1 MKSESFSTIVHGYF
15 LDYLPQ
21 QKGLQP
27 SSIRSYRDSLRLFL
41 VFVAKQHRRGVSE
54 LALEHLDY
62 QLVLAFLRDMEK
74 ERGNSVATRNQRL
87 AALHTF
93 YEYIGCKVPEMLP
106 FCAKVAAIPMKRCP
120 LPEMKFLAREDVEA
134 LFACIPN
141 NDRLAT
147 RDRALLM
154 LLYNTGARVSEVAQ
168 LTIGQLDLQSPA
180 QIRLLGKGAKWRTC
194 PLWDQTA
201 KVLRAMLHER
211 STSLDPTASVFVG
224 SGGEPMTRFGI
235 YKRIRHHA
243 RGWEVSAKPSSRIR
257 VTPHV
262 FRHTTAVHLLEA
274 GVEVNVIRGWLGH
287 VSLNTTN
294 RYAEITIRMKT
305 DALKLCEPI
314 AANMGRV
321 RKSAWQ
327 DDAGMLAWL
336 SSL

>member
-1 MKSESFSTIVHGYF
+1 MKPHSFSKIIYDYF
-15 LDYLPQ
+15 LNYLPQ

-41 VFVAKQHRRGVSE
+41 IFVAKLHHRGVSE

-62 QLVLAFLRDMEK
+62 QSVLAFLRDMEK
-74 ERGNSVATRNQRL
+74 ERGNAITTRNQRL
-87 AALHTF
+87 AALHAF
-93 YEYIGCKVPEMLP
+93 YEYIGRNVPEMLL
-106 FCAKVAAIPMKRCP
+106 FCSKVAAIPMKRCP

-134 LFACIPN
+134 LFACIP
-141 NDRLAT
+141 DQDKLSR

-168 LTIGQLDLQSPA
+168 LTVGQLDLQSPA
-180 QIRLLGKGAKWRTC
+180 QVRLLGKGSKWRTC
-194 PLWDQTA
+194 PLWGQTA
-201 KVLRAMLHER
+201 KCLRAMLDER
-211 STSLDPTASVFVG
+211 STSLEPTSSVFVG
-224 SGGEPMTRFGI
+224 VGGEPMTRFGI

-243 RGWEVSAKPSSRIR
+243 QVWEDSAKPSSQVRI
-257 VTPHV
+257 TPHV

-294 RYAEITIRMKT
+294 RYAEITIRMKAN
-305 DALKLCEPI
+305 ALELCEPI
-314 AANMGRV
+314 ATNVGRT
-321 RKSAWQ
+321 RKSAWK

>member
-1 MKSESFSTIVHGYF
+1 MKPQSFSKIIYGYF
-15 LDYLPQ
+15 MDYLPQ

-41 VFVAKQHRRGVSE
+41 IFVAKLHHRGVSE

-62 QLVLAFLRDMEK
+62 RSVLAFLRDMEK
-74 ERGNSVATRNQRL
+74 ERGNAITTRNQRL
-87 AALHTF
+87 AALHTL
-93 YEYIGCKVPEMLP
+93 YEYIGRNVPEMLP

-134 LFACIPN
+134 LFACIPDQ
-141 NDRLAT
+141 DRLSI
-147 RDRALLM
+147 RDRALFM

-168 LTIGQLDLQSPA
+168 LTVGQLDLQSPA
-180 QIRLLGKGAKWRTC
+180 QVRLLGKGSKWRIC
-194 PLWDQTA
+194 PLWGQTA
-201 KVLRAMLHER
+201 KCLRTMLDER
-211 STSLDPTASVFVG
+211 STSLEPTTPVFVG
-224 SGGEPMTRFGI
+224 TSGEPMTRFGI

-243 RGWEVSAKPSSRIR
+243 QVWEDSVKPSSQVRI
-257 VTPHV
+257 TPHV

-294 RYAEITIRMKT
+294 RYAEITIRMKAN
-305 DALKLCEPI
+305 ALELCEPI
-314 AANMGRV
+314 ATNVGRT

>member
-1 MKSESFSTIVHGYF
+1 MKPQSFPAIVHGYF

-21 QKGLQP
+21 QRGLQP
-27 SSIRSYRDSLRLFL
+27 SSICSYRDTLRLFL
-41 VFVAKQHRRGVSE
+41 IFVAKQRHRGVSD
-54 LALEHLDY
+54 LSIEHMDY
-62 QLVLAFLRDMEK
+62 QSVLAFLRDMEK
-74 ERGNSVATRNQRL
+74 ERGNAIATRNQRL

-93 YEYIGCKVPEMLP
+93 YEYIVRNIPEMLP

-120 LPEMKFLAREDVEA
+120 QPEMKFLAREDVEA
-134 LFACIPN
+134 LFARIPS
-141 NDRLAT
+141 DGRLSI
-147 RDRALLM
+147 RDRALFM

-168 LTIGQLDLQSPA
+168 LTIGQVDLKSPA
-180 QIRLLGKGAKWRTC
+180 QVRLLGKGAKWRAC
-194 PLWDQTA
+194 PLWDQTTKA
-201 KVLRAMLHER
+201 LRKMLHER
-211 STSLDPTASVFVG
+211 PRNLASTDPVFVG
-224 SGGEPMTRFGI
+224 NGGEPMTRFGI

-243 RGWEVSAKPSSRIR
+243 QAWEVSTNSSSRIR

-294 RYAEITIRMKT
+294 RYAEITVRMKA
-305 DALKLCEPI
+305 DALALCEPI
-314 AANMGRV
+314 EENVGRT

-327 DDAGMLAWL
+327 GDAGMLAWL

>member
-1 MKSESFSTIVHGYF
+1 MKPESFSTIVHSYF

-41 VFVAKQHRRGVSE
+41 IFVAKQHRRGVSE

-74 ERGNSVATRNQRL
+74 ERGNAIATRNQRL

-93 YEYIGCKVPEMLP
+93 YEYIGRKVPEMLP
-106 FCAKVAAIPMKRCP
+106 FCAKVATIPLKRCP
-120 LPEMKFLAREDVEA
+120 LPEMKFLAREDIEA
-134 LFACIPN
+134 LFASIPG
-141 NDRLAT
+141 DGRLAI
-147 RDRALLM
+147 RDRSLLM

-180 QIRLLGKGAKWRTC
+180 QVRLLGKGGKWRTC
-194 PLWDQTA
+194 PLWSQTA
-201 KVLRAMLHER
+201 KALQVMLQER
-211 STSLDPTASVFVG
+211 PTTLEPTGSVYVG
-224 SGGEPMTRFGI
+224 SSGEPMTRFGI
-235 YKRIRHHA
+235 YKRIRHLA
-243 RGWEVSAKPSSRIR
+243 EAWEASAKPSSRIR

-287 VSLNTTN
+287 VNLNTTN
-294 RYAEITIRMKT
+294 RYAEITIRMKA
-305 DALKLCEPI
+305 DALELCEPI
-314 AANMGRV
+314 AANVGRA

>member
-1 MKSESFSTIVHGYF
+1 MKPQSFSTIVHSYF

-41 VFVAKQHRRGVSE
+41 IFVAKLHHRGVSE

-62 QLVLAFLRDMEK
+62 QSVLAFLRNMEK
-74 ERGNSVATRNQRL
+74 ERGNAITTRNQRL
-87 AALHTF
+87 AALHSF
-93 YEYIGCKVPEMLP
+93 YEYISRKVPEMLP

-141 NDRLAT
+141 QGRLSI

-154 LLYNTGARVSEVAQ
+154 LLYNTGARVSEVVQ
-168 LTIGQLDLQSPA
+168 LTVGQLNLQSPP
-180 QIRLLGKGAKWRTC
+180 QVRLLGKGAKWRTC
-194 PLWDQTA
+194 PLWGQTA
-201 KVLRAMLHER
+201 KALRIMLDER
-211 STSLDPTASVFVG
+211 STSLAPTAQVFVG
-224 SGGEPMTRFGI
+224 AGGEPMTRFGI

-243 RGWEVSAKPSSRIR
+243 QAWEASAKPSSRMRI
-257 VTPHV
+257 TPHV

-294 RYAEITIRMKT
+294 RYAEITIRMKA

-314 AANMGRV
+314 AANVGRT

-327 DDAGMLAWL
+327 DDAAMLAWL
-336 SSL
+336 STL

>member
-1 MKSESFSTIVHGYF
+1 MKSQSFSKIIYGYF

-41 VFVAKQHRRGVSE
+41 IFIAKLHHRGVSE

-62 QLVLAFLRDMEK
+62 QSVLAFLRDMEK
-74 ERGNSVATRNQRL
+74 ERGNAITTRNQRL

-93 YEYIGCKVPEMLP
+93 YEYIGRNVLEMLP
-106 FCAKVAAIPMKRCP
+106 FCSKVAAIPMKRCP
-120 LPEMKFLAREDVEA
+120 LPEMKFLAREEVEA
-134 LFACIPN
+134 LFACIPDH
-141 NDRLAT
+141 DRLSI

-168 LTIGQLDLQSPA
+168 LTVGQLDLQSPA
-180 QIRLLGKGAKWRTC
+180 QVRLLGKGSKWRIC
-194 PLWDQTA
+194 PLWGQTV
-201 KVLRAMLHER
+201 KCLRAMLDER
-211 STSLDPTASVFVG
+211 STSLEPTIPVFLG
-224 SGGEPMTRFGI
+224 TGGEPMTRFGI

-243 RGWEVSAKPSSRIR
+243 QVWERSAKPSSQVRI
-257 VTPHV
+257 TPHV

-294 RYAEITIRMKT
+294 RYAEITIRMKA

-314 AANMGRV
+314 ATNVGRT

-327 DDAGMLAWL
+327 DDAGLLAWL

>member
-1 MKSESFSTIVHGYF
+1 MKPQSFSTIIYGYF

-41 VFVAKQHRRGVSE
+41 IFVAKLHHRGVSE

-62 QLVLAFLRDMEK
+62 QSVLAFLRDMEK
-74 ERGNSVATRNQRL
+74 ERGNAITTRNQRL
-87 AALHTF
+87 AALHTL
-93 YEYIGCKVPEMLP
+93 YEYIGRNVPEMLP

-134 LFACIPN
+134 LFACIPDQ
-141 NDRLAT
+141 DRLSI
-147 RDRALLM
+147 RDRALFM

-168 LTIGQLDLQSPA
+168 LTVGQLDLQSPA
-180 QIRLLGKGAKWRTC
+180 QVRLLGKGSKWRIC
-194 PLWDQTA
+194 PLWGQTA
-201 KVLRAMLHER
+201 KCLRTMLDER
-211 STSLDPTASVFVG
+211 SASLEPTTPVFVG
-224 SGGEPMTRFGI
+224 TSGEPMTRFGI

-243 RGWEVSAKPSSRIR
+243 QVWEDSVKPSSQVRI
-257 VTPHV
+257 TPHV

-294 RYAEITIRMKT
+294 RYAEITIRMKAN
-305 DALKLCEPI
+305 ALELCEPI
-314 AANMGRV
+314 NVGRT